1 MQKFLIQVIQDLG
14 FKLGSVIILVY
25 QQIVVKVEND
35 ISYNYFDFGGKC
47 GWPSREVLVQVHFI
61 SEVFGE
67 KNLS

>member
-35 ISYNYFDFGGKC
+35 ISHNYFDFGGKC
-47 GWPSREVLVQVHFI
+47 G
-61 SEVFGE
+61 
-67 KNLS
+67 